1 MTELPEKIGKYVVK
15 AEVAR
20 GGMGVVY
27 KAVHPSLKREV
38 VIKKMTGRGTHET
51 RERFKREA
59 QILLDMQN
67 PYIVHLF
74 DYFTE
79 GSYRYMVEEFVDG
92 MALDKLIKKEKKLG
106 TELSLLILLDAC
118 FALKYAH
125 AKGVVHRDIKP
136 GNILISRRAE
146 IKLTDFGI
154 ATDEVFENNEPSITL
169 SKTNKKASEQD
180 NTSASDKTV
189 VSTVSKTS
197 SYAEVTKNGAM
208 LGTPAYMPPEQIVDS
223 KTVDKRADI
232 YALGVMLYE
241 MATGEKP
248 FAVTTPEQMV
258 MAVKKGRYTK
268 PGKLNPEINP
278 VVERLVKKMLK
289 ANPSSRFQSVDPIIK
304 IIRRYL
310 KHFDVHELRV
320 LLAKLVISSNPL
332 KIPVLKP
339 ARKSPLFIGIG
350 ASLAFCAAM
359 YLLWQNGYIHKTV
372 LCPWYTQVSI
382 TMQMPET
389 HGAGLPVYAYFFVND
404 SDKIPEVSGSRRN
417 FIEQDKET
425 AFIKPVYLR
434 PGSYRIKIVAGSY
447 VWWDSVEIGKADK
460 IISYDFL
467 KNAARTLNI
476 KFSAKNSETG
486 ESLTKLAE
494 CSVLYGNKWLP
505 LKDVPKNKFVSG
517 NVWKIRVRCAGYKE
531 EIFSLLIDW
540 YQEEIF
546 ISANLTPVTKS
557 E

>member
-1 MTELPEKIGKYVVK
+1 MADVPEKIGKYVVK
-15 AEVAR
+15 NEIAR

-38 VIKKMTGRGTHET
+38 VIKKMTGRGTPET

-106 TELSLLILLDAC
+106 TELSLLVLLDAC
-118 FALKYAH
+118 YALKYAH
-125 AKGVVHRDIKP
+125 AKGIVHRDIKP

-154 ATDEVFENNEPSITL
+154 ATEDTEENLHNSADE
-169 SKTNKKASEQD
+169 KKQ
-180 NTSASDKTV
+180 NSADTKKLKNSDATV
-189 VSTVSKTS
+189 TFSTYES
-197 SYAEVTKNGAM
+197 VTKNGAM
-208 LGTPAYMPPEQIVDS
+208 LGTPAYMPPEQFEDS
-223 KTVDKRADI
+223 RSVDKRADI

-248 FAVTTPEQMV
+248 FAVTTPEAMIQ
-258 MAVKKGRYTK
+258 AVKKGRYTK
-268 PGKLNPEINP
+268 PSKLNPEVNP
-278 VVERLVKKMLK
+278 IIDRLVKKMLK
-289 ANPSSRFQSVDPIIK
+289 AKPSSRFQTVDPIIK

-310 KHFDVHELRV
+310 KHFNTHELRV

-332 KIPVLKP
+332 KIPPFK
-339 ARKSPLFIGIG
+339 ANRKSPVVI
-350 ASLAFCAAM
+350 ACCAACAFCIAIN
-359 YLLWQNGYIHKTV
+359 LLWKAGYIHKT
-372 LCPWYTQVSI
+372 LLRPWYTPVSI
-382 TMQMPET
+382 TMKMPET
-389 HGAGLPVYAYFFVND
+389 HGTGLPVYAYFFVND
-404 SDKIPEVSGSRRN
+404 SDKIPEVAGSRRS

-434 PGSYRIKIVAGSY
+434 PGLYRIKIVAGSY
-447 VWWDSVEIGKADK
+447 VWWDSVEIGKTKKEFD
-460 IISYDFL
+460 YDFL
-467 KNAARTLNI
+467 KNAYRPLRVR
-476 KFSAKNSETG
+476 FSAKDAQTG
-486 ESLTKLAE
+486 ENLSDKAE
-494 CSVLYGNKWLP
+494 CSILYNGKWTSIKEIP
-505 LKDVPKNKFVSG
+505 SKKFVSG
-517 NVWKIRVRCAGYKE
+517 NVWKIRVRCAGYSE

-546 ISANLTPVTKS
+546 ISANLNQKQ
-557 E
+557 